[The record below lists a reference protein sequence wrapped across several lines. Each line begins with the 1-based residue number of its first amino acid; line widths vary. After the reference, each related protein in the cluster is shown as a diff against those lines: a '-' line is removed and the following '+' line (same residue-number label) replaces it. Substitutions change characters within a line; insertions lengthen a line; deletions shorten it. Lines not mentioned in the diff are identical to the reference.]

1 MNVKQLIE
9 RLSKLDPEMLIAVP
23 TDNFEQGQNM
33 KQAKGVRTFCGK
45 IELRTF
51 RDAFDGE
58 SYDSEIVS
66 HVFDEE
72 KDHNFVA
79 LTQY

>member
-1 MNVKQLIE
+1 
-9 RLSKLDPEMLIAVP
+9 MLIAVP

-33 KQAKGVRTFCGK
+33 LQAKGVRTFRGK
-45 IELRTF
+45 LESQTF
-51 RDAFDGE
+51 RDAFDGG
-58 SYDSEIVS
+58 SYNSEIVS
-66 HVFDEE
+66 HDFSNKDH